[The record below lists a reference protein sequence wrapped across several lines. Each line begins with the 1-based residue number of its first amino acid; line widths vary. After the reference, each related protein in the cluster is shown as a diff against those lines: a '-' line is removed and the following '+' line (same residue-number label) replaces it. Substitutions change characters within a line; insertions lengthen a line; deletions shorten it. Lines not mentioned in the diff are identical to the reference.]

1 MNKVQETAYII
12 KPLFAPSDESD
23 LSEIISLTESANA
36 TVYGCKTQLIRQIN
50 PATLIG
56 SGKLDE
62 IRFELENSPVDLII
76 FDGDLSPSQT
86 MNISAA
92 LNGLKVID
100 RTALILDIFALNAK
114 STEGKLQVELAQL
127 NYLYPR
133 LKGKGEALSQQG
145 AGIGTR
151 GPGETQLETNRRY
164 LRGRIHFLKERLK
177 EIETRRALQSDRRKK
192 NVVKTVA
199 LVGYTNTGK
208 STLLN
213 ALTGANV
220 ETKNQLFATLDP
232 TMRRAE
238 IGQQSVV
245 FVDTVGFIRNIPHD
259 LIEAFHSTLES
270 ALNADLILIVCDAQ
284 ADWERQL
291 KTTRETLDSLQC
303 TTPSI
308 TVFNKCDGVSDFSLY
323 PAESSFISALKGN
336 GLSEL
341 KLRIDDF
348 FNRRYR
354 TVKLFVPYSK
364 YKFIKVI
371 HEEAVILEERAEEAG
386 TFYKVSVEQKD
397 LNKVQSYIISE

>member
-12 KPLFAPSDESD
+12 KPLFDPSEESD

-36 TVYGCKTQLIRQIN
+36 TVYGSKTQLIRQIN

-177 EIETRRALQSDRRKK
+177 EIETRRTLQSDRRKK

-284 ADWERQL
+284 ADWEMQL

-303 TTPSI
+303 NTPSI

-323 PAESSFISALKGN
+323 PTESSFISALNGN

-354 TVKLFVPYSK
+354 TVNLFVPYSD

-371 HEEAVILEERAEEAG
+371 HEETVILEERAEESG
-386 TFYKVSVEQKD
+386 MFYKISVEQKD
-397 LNKVQSYIISE
+397 LNKVQLYVISE

>member
-12 KPLFAPSDESD
+12 KPLFDPSEESD

-36 TVYGCKTQLIRQIN
+36 TVYGSKTQLIRQIN

-177 EIETRRALQSDRRKK
+177 EIETRRTLQSDRRKK

-284 ADWERQL
+284 ADWEMQL
-291 KTTRETLDSLQC
+291 KRREKLLILFNAIPRRLRFSINVTGFRIFLCTLPKVL
-303 TTPSI
+303 
-308 TVFNKCDGVSDFSLY
+308 LY
-323 PAESSFISALKGN
+323 
-336 GLSEL
+336 
-341 KLRIDDF
+341 LR
-348 FNRRYR
+348 
-354 TVKLFVPYSK
+354 
-364 YKFIKVI
+364 
-371 HEEAVILEERAEEAG
+371 
-386 TFYKVSVEQKD
+386 
-397 LNKVQSYIISE
+397 

>member
-12 KPLFAPSDESD
+12 KPLFDPSEESD

-36 TVYGCKTQLIRQIN
+36 TVYGSKTQLIRQIN

-177 EIETRRALQSDRRKK
+177 EIETRRTLQSDRRKK

-213 ALTGANV
+213 VLTGANV

-284 ADWERQL
+284 ADWEMQL
-291 KTTRETLDSLQC
+291 KTTRKTLDSLQC
-303 TTPSI
+303 NTPLI
-308 TVFNKCDGVSDFSLY
+308 TVFNKCDGGSDFSLY
-323 PAESSFISALKGN
+323 PTESSFISALNGN

-341 KLRIDDF
+341 KLRIEDF

-354 TVKLFVPYSK
+354 TVNLFVPYSD

-371 HEEAVILEERAEEAG
+371 HEETVILEERAEESG
-386 TFYKVSVEQKD
+386 MFYKISVEQKD
-397 LNKVQSYIISE
+397 LKKVQLYVISE